1 MEYQDKLLWLA
12 YHLKDKKNPRDQGW
26 KALTKALGLGS
37 QSHLKAR
44 INKESFTTEQ
54 DLAAQMLMARL
65 KRSEKLDSLS
75 FTIQ

>member
-1 MEYQDKLLWLA
+1 MNYPDKLLWLA

-44 INKESFTTEQ
+44 ITRESFTTEQ
-54 DLAAQMLMARL
+54 DLAAQMLINRL
-65 KRSEKLDSLS
+65 QRSEKLDSIS
-75 FTIQ
+75 YIIQ